1 MQKNKKITIHNII
14 WYILIFSVLGL
25 LIETIYGYITTGI
38 IESRKGLILG
48 PFCPIY
54 GIGAEVIIL
63 CLDSFKDSKIKL
75 FLMCAIVGTIFEYV
89 CSYVLQVIY
98 GSRFWD
104 YSYTTLQINGRISLS
119 YTFFWGILAV
129 ILMCF
134 IKPKL
139 DKFIEKIPSK
149 FWDKA
154 IIIFLVVDMFITII
168 GISIFM
174 NRVSKKYNNINC
186 EKSVL
191 DFIFN
196 DKLMIS
202 TFPNLRYMN
211 SNGEEIF
218 VKDIIKK

>member
-1 MQKNKKITIHNII
+1 MEKDKKITIHKII

-75 FLMCAIVGTIFEYV
+75 FLMGAIVGTIFEYV

-104 YSYTTLQINGRISLS
+104 YSYTTLQINGRISLT

-134 IKPKL
+134 IRPKL
-139 DKFIEKIPSK
+139 DKFIKKIPSK

-154 IIIFLVVDMFITII
+154 IIIFLVIDMFITII

-174 NRVSKKYNNINC
+174 NRVSKKYNNIKC

-218 VKDIIKK
+218 VKDIIEK